1 MDDHSELR
9 KQQANQRL
17 LVLMQEAYDLV
28 ANLTTRYFETRDNP
42 QEEERVTRVLVKA
55 QQRFTRRERPLQQEM
70 REVDRLARKLASKPA
85 RYN

>member
-9 KQQANQRL
+9 KQQARQRL

-42 QEEERVTRVLVKA
+42 KEEERVKRILTKA
-55 QQRFTRRERPLQQEM
+55 QQRFVRRERPLQQEM
-70 REVDRLARKLASKPA
+70 REVDRLARKLTSKSV